1 MQEANGGVQCLFEG
15 FVVSSAFQ
23 NIYNV
28 NREIV
33 GVEAL
38 ARPMLNGKPC
48 SPLQILDLAK
58 QQGEQV
64 YLDRLLRAM
73 HLRNFARLPNRTAK
87 LFLNH
92 DIEALIE
99 SMDNLSTR
107 ALYQRRI
114 IELGLKEIDIVVEI
128 LEHEASC
135 EDRLILSSRD
145 RRISENELLALD
157 DVTDSDL
164 VRRRC
169 AEIQPDILK
178 MDISVLAY
186 RNYGEFVNSLRQ
198 PNQLIVQEGIETEA
212 EYELARKHCD
222 YLQGYYLHMPQLTSH
237 FLSN

>member
-212 EYELARKHCD
+212 EYELARKYCD